1 MSLATL
7 QDDSSVKS
15 GFTVAETETPAL
27 LKHLS
32 VEVLEELDVFA
43 PV

>member
-1 MSLATL
+1 MSSPTP
-7 QDDSSVKS
+7 QDDSSVES
-15 GFTVAETETPAL
+15 GFTVAETETLAL

-32 VEVLEELDVFA
+32 VEFLEELDVFA